1 MASKKKP
8 SSSLSLVGD
17 GLSSDNARWRFSAEV
32 SEKFEEHA
40 ERSIPDYRQNHQL
53 ILELSDF
60 FIQNDSRCYELGCS
74 TAALISQL
82 AERHGDTNAEF
93 HGLDTEA
100 AMVEQARARV
110 GSLKNL
116 IVSQADIC
124 QFDYQPADF
133 IVAYY
138 TVQFVPPKRR
148 QQLFDTIYRSLNWG
162 GAFVLFEKVRGPDAR
177 FQDILSQLYTE
188 YKLKQG
194 YEPSEILAKS
204 RSLKGVLEPFSTQG
218 NLDLLSRAG
227 FVDMMS
233 IAKNT
238 CFEGFLAIK

>member
-1 MASKKKP
+1 MPSKKTP
-8 SSSLSLVGD
+8 NNALTLVGD
-17 GLSSDNARWRFSAEV
+17 GLSSENARWRFSAEV

-82 AERHGDTNAEF
+82 AARHQDTLAEF
-93 HGLDTEA
+93 HGIDSEA
-100 AMVEQARARV
+100 AMVKQAQLSAAKL
-110 GSLKNL
+110 SNLK
-116 IVSQADIC
+116 ISQADIC
-124 QFDYQPADF
+124 EFEYQPADF

-148 QQLFDTIYRSLNWG
+148 QQLFDAIYQSLNWG

-177 FQDILSQLYTE
+177 FQDILTQLYAE
-188 YKLKQG
+188 YKIKQG
-194 YEPSEILAKS
+194 YQAAEILAKS